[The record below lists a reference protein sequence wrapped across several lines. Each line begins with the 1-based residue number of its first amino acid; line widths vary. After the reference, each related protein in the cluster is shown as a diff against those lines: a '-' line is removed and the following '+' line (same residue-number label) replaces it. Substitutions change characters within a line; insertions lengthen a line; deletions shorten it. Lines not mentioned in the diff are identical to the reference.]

1 MEGIEDRM
9 ETEIQER
16 KKEKEEMY
24 KDFEQVKYDTA
35 INLFYFT
42 INTISFWVLK

>member
-24 KDFEQVKYDTA
+24 KDFEQVKYDE
-35 INLFYFT
+35 
-42 INTISFWVLK
+42 